1 MLTQQFMTVEIFK
14 EGFRFMELKGW
25 AMPKGYSQE
34 ELLEHVEGIREEP
47 AIFGLN
53 PDQPA
58 STDAHLTVLN
68 QLQTLFSD

>member
-1 MLTQQFMTVEIFK
+1 
-14 EGFRFMELKGW
+14 MELKGW
-25 AMPKGYSQE
+25 AMPKGYSQQ